1 MKRNLRTVITISSLM
16 TGLLAACNPAP
27 ALSSTT
33 PARPATANQIEPNA
47 GKWKTWL
54 LKPGDQLRL
63 PAPPDKA
70 ATAAEIK
77 ELKTLAAKRDAKALD
92 QIAFWNTGAPVY
104 RWNEM
109 LVAEALKRNMN
120 SIIGGRGLAL
130 LHAAIYD
137 ATVAAWDSKFAHNR
151 PRPSAFDPSL
161 TTAIP
166 NPNSPAYPS
175 EHAVTAGAASAI
187 LAYLFPEDA
196 KKFADAA
203 NEASNSFLLAG
214 VQYPSDVKAG
224 LELGSKVAQLAIERG
239 KNDGSTAKWTGTVP
253 TEPGHWTGENPVL
266 PLLGTWKTWALTS
279 GSQFRPPPPP
289 AYNSPQMAAE
299 LKELQVFTRTP
310 KTNGDA
316 MFWEFGAGG
325 LRNFVFW
332 NDQISRKLM
341 EYRLDDN
348 PPRAARAYALTSI
361 AYYDAIVACFDAK
374 YAYWSMRPFQ
384 LDPNFKPLFTTPNH
398 PSYPSAHSCL
408 SGSAAAVLA
417 SLFPRDA
424 ATLNGLAEQAGEA
437 RIWGGIHFRSDV
449 NAGLKLSHQVAD
461 LVIERAKK
469 DGS

>member
-1 MKRNLRTVITISSLM
+1 MRVL
-16 TGLLAACNPAP
+16 
-27 ALSSTT
+27 
-33 PARPATANQIEPNA
+33 
-47 GKWKTWL
+47 
-54 LKPGDQLRL
+54 
-63 PAPPDKA
+63 
-70 ATAAEIK
+70 IK
-77 ELKTLAAKRDAKALD
+77 
-92 QIAFWNTGAPVY
+92 IAFWNTGAPAY
-104 RWNEM
+104 RWNEL
-109 LVAEALKRNMN
+109 LVAEALKRNM
-120 SIIGGRGLAL
+120 SSPVSGRALAL

-137 ATVAAWDSKFAHNR
+137 ATVAAWDSKVAHNR

-166 NPNSPAYPS
+166 NPNSPAYPC
-175 EHAVTAGAASAI
+175 EHAVAAGAASAI
-187 LAYLFPEDA
+187 LGYLFPDDA
-196 KKFADAA
+196 KRFADMAS
-203 NEASNSFLLAG
+203 EAGNAFLLAG

-224 LELGSKVAQLAIERG
+224 LELGGKVAQLAIERA

-253 TEPGHWTGENPVL
+253 TEAGHWTGENPAL

-279 GSQFRPPPPP
+279 GSQFRPPAPP

-341 EYRLDDN
+341 KYRLDDN
-348 PPRAARAYALTSI
+348 APRAARAYALTSI

-417 SLFPRDA
+417 NLFPRDA
-424 ATLNGLAEQAGEA
+424 ATFNGLAVQAGEA

-449 NAGLKLSHQVAD
+449 DAGLKLSRQVAD
-461 LVIERAKK
+461 LVLEKAK
-469 DGS
+469 

>member
-1 MKRNLRTVITISSLM
+1 M
-16 TGLLAACNPAP
+16 A
-27 ALSSTT
+27 
-33 PARPATANQIEPNA
+33 
-47 GKWKTWL
+47 
-54 LKPGDQLRL
+54 
-63 PAPPDKA
+63 
-70 ATAAEIK
+70 
-77 ELKTLAAKRDAKALD
+77 
-92 QIAFWNTGAPVY
+92 
-104 RWNEM
+104 
-109 LVAEALKRNMN
+109 
-120 SIIGGRGLAL
+120 
-130 LHAAIYD
+130 
-137 ATVAAWDSKFAHNR
+137 
-151 PRPSAFDPSL
+151 
-161 TTAIP
+161 
-166 NPNSPAYPS
+166 
-175 EHAVTAGAASAI
+175 AGAASAI
-187 LAYLFPEDA
+187 LGYLFPDDA
-196 KKFADAA
+196 KRFADMAS
-203 NEASNSFLLAG
+203 EAGNAFLLAG

-224 LELGSKVAQLAIERG
+224 LELGGKVAQLAIERA

-253 TEPGHWTGENPVL
+253 TEAGHWTGENPVL
-266 PLLGTWKTWALTS
+266 PMLGTWKTWALTS

-289 AYNSPQMAAE
+289 AYNSPQMATE

-348 PPRAARAYALTSI
+348 APRAARAYALTSI

-417 SLFPRDA
+417 NLFPRDA
-424 ATLNGLAEQAGEA
+424 ATLNGFAVQAGEA

-449 NAGLKLSHQVAD
+449 DAGLKLSRQVAD
-461 LVIERAKK
+461 VVHERGPSKAATTASCVGREIQRKTTR
-469 DGS
+469 